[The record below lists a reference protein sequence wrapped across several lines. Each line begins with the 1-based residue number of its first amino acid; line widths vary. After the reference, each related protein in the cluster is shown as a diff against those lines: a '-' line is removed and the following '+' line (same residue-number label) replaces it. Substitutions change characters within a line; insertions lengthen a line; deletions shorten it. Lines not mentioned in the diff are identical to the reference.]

1 MKLLNKILKASLA
14 SLALLSTVTV
24 SAVNRIY
31 VEPLTVSNYE
41 VTELKVMVECDEPV
55 NAASIDL
62 WIPEGLSFANGN
74 KSWTISSDYK
84 AYNFCKF
91 QVGAQNNGD
100 HFAKLFFSST
110 KLLQLEAGFHNI
122 GTISVKADENVL
134 SEPSVKQMKFNSE
147 VTFPN
152 LTSEKLNDQIADV
165 TFNASAEQHT
175 LNITFSQP
183 EMVLNPQ
190 SPRELRLGMENSM
203 DCYSFQLTLQ
213 VPAGITLSN
222 AEPITDRMSEDVYFD
237 MQQSVGQS
245 SDYNIVV
252 LSMNPSECAIAGHS
266 GDFVKMN
273 ITADDDFVGE
283 NAILKITNIVLGSD
297 NAEGFYGQDVTMT
310 LTAGKLAY
318 ERAALAIEE
327 LQQKLTT
334 AINNVN
340 EQYPLAAE
348 AISPMGVYQQISTLQ
363 SAVETAYENYTLT
376 PNYDEVMAPVA
387 AIEAAIDE
395 YVEKC
400 RVENERQT
408 NNKAAYD
415 AVVAQL
421 NTLQEQYDAAIA
433 NVEANYADFRDAEAE
448 AAAQKLIT
456 DAKAAAHAAY
466 EAVETDGN
474 FTYAPDTE
482 AISNAIAAIVTDA
495 KGRHD
500 AEMARR
506 QANQEAYDAVV
517 AQLDALQKQLDDA
530 IASIEA
536 NYPDFRDAEAEAA
549 AQKLITDA
557 KAAARTAFEA
567 VATEGNFEYAP
578 DTEAISNA
586 IAALVTDAKARHD
599 AEMARRAANE
609 SAYNAVVA
617 GLDELQNQ
625 LDAALATL
633 AEDYADYR
641 DPAAE
646 EAAQQ
651 LITDAKA
658 AAQTA
663 YEAVA
668 EQGTFE
674 YTADTESIAAAI
686 AKLLTD
692 AEARRIAELDRV
704 QANQALYD
712 GVIAQLDALQE
723 QLDTTLATLAA
734 DYADFR
740 DTDAE
745 AAAQQ
750 MITDAKAAAQA
761 ALDAVAEEGNFD
773 YTPDTEAISTAIAKL
788 LTDAEARRAAEL
800 DRVQANE
807 TAHNAVI
814 AQLDELQAQLDAA
827 LATLA
832 EKYPTFRNE
841 EAEQA
846 AQQMITDAKA
856 AADATF
862 EAVAEEGVYSYTP
875 DVEAITEA
883 ITSLVPDAEQ
893 RRVDYNTNLYDQDIA
908 TVDHLQELFDQAMA
922 DIKAVRPD
930 FEGDANTS
938 NVQEMIEDARS
949 QCDEELARVEE
960 EGLYEAPAFD
970 AEQVEAAIQAM
981 KDNAISGI
989 SDIYVD
995 YNGEEV
1001 MIFTMDGTRHNK
1013 PVVGQVNIFRYKNGK
1028 CVKTFV
1034 NK

>member
-41 VTELKVMVECDEPV
+41 VTELKVMIETDK
-55 NAASIDL
+55 AATGAQLDL
-62 WIPEGLSFANGN
+62 TLPEGLVFADGKSSWTSVPEYKDIFANAMNVTGQSARILLMDMSAII
-74 KSWTISSDYK
+74 KTGTSQ
-84 AYNFCKF
+84 A
-91 QVGAQNNGD
+91 GAV
-100 HFAKLFFSST
+100 K
-110 KLLQLEAGFHNI
+110 
-122 GTISVKADENVL
+122 VKAATNALDENA
-134 SEPSVKQMKFNSE
+134 VKQITFNSK
-147 VTFPN
+147 VTYPN
-152 LTSEKLNDQIADV
+152 PTANPDAVVKDQSV
-165 TFNASAEQHT
+165 
-175 LNITFSQP
+175 NITFEKYVEQTTLNFTFSTP
-183 EMVLNPQ
+183 GMVLNPEA
-190 SPRELRLGMENSM
+190 PRELRIAMENSM
-203 DCYSFQLTLQ
+203 PVSALDMTLE
-213 VPAGITLSN
+213 VPAGVTISD
-222 AEPITDRMSEDVYFD
+222 AELIADRNNGARLMFTER
-237 MQQSVGQS
+237 
-245 SDYNIVV
+245 
-252 LSMNPSECAIAGHS
+252 PS
-266 GDFVKMN
+266 GDCN
-273 ITADDDFVGE
+273 IIVMTMAAGE
-283 NAILKITNIVLGSD
+283 NAILGNSGDIVKMNLTASEAFDGVNAILKLKDIEMSKEDGSVLS
-297 NAEGFYGQDVTMT
+297 AQDVTMT

-348 AISPMGVYQQISTLQ
+348 AISPMDVYQQISALQ

-376 PNYDEVMAPVA
+376 PNYDEVMAPVS

-448 AAAQKLIT
+448 AAAQKLI
-456 DAKAAAHAAY
+456 
-466 EAVETDGN
+466 
-474 FTYAPDTE
+474 
-482 AISNAIAAIVTDA
+482 
-495 KGRHD
+495 
-500 AEMARR
+500 
-506 QANQEAYDAVV
+506 
-517 AQLDALQKQLDDA
+517 
-530 IASIEA
+530 
-536 NYPDFRDAEAEAA
+536 
-549 AQKLITDA
+549 
-557 KAAARTAFEA
+557 
-567 VATEGNFEYAP
+567 
-578 DTEAISNA
+578 
-586 IAALVTDAKARHD
+586 TDAKARHD

-712 GVIAQLDALQE
+712 GVIAQLD
-723 QLDTTLATLAA
+723 
-734 DYADFR
+734 
-740 DTDAE
+740 
-745 AAAQQ
+745 
-750 MITDAKAAAQA
+750 
-761 ALDAVAEEGNFD
+761 
-773 YTPDTEAISTAIAKL
+773 
-788 LTDAEARRAAEL
+788 
-800 DRVQANE
+800 
-807 TAHNAVI
+807 
-814 AQLDELQAQLDAA
+814 ELQAQLDAA

-856 AADATF
+856 AADAAF

-875 DVEAITEA
+875 DVEAITGA

-908 TVDHLQELFDQAMA
+908 TVDHLQELFDLAMA

-1001 MIFTMDGTRHNK
+1001 IIFTMDGTRHNK

>member
-41 VTELKVMVECDEPV
+41 VTELKVMIETDK
-55 NAASIDL
+55 AATGAQLDL
-62 WIPEGLSFANGN
+62 TLPEGLVFADGKSSWTSVPEYKDIFANAMNVTGQSARILLMDMSAII
-74 KSWTISSDYK
+74 KTGTSQ
-84 AYNFCKF
+84 A
-91 QVGAQNNGD
+91 GAV
-100 HFAKLFFSST
+100 K
-110 KLLQLEAGFHNI
+110 
-122 GTISVKADENVL
+122 VKAATNALDENA
-134 SEPSVKQMKFNSE
+134 VKQITFNSK
-147 VTFPN
+147 VTYPN
-152 LTSEKLNDQIADV
+152 PTANPDAVVKDQSV
-165 TFNASAEQHT
+165 
-175 LNITFSQP
+175 NITFEKYVEQTTLNFTFSTP
-183 EMVLNPQ
+183 GMVLNPEA
-190 SPRELRLGMENSM
+190 PRELRIAMENSM
-203 DCYSFQLTLQ
+203 PVSALDMTLE
-213 VPAGITLSN
+213 VPAGVTISD
-222 AEPITDRMSEDVYFD
+222 AELIADRNNGARLMFTER
-237 MQQSVGQS
+237 
-245 SDYNIVV
+245 
-252 LSMNPSECAIAGHS
+252 PS
-266 GDFVKMN
+266 GDCN
-273 ITADDDFVGE
+273 IIVMTMAAGE
-283 NAILKITNIVLGSD
+283 NAILGNSGDIVKMNLTASEAFDGVNAILKLKDIEISKEDGSVLS
-297 NAEGFYGQDVTMT
+297 AQDVTMT

-348 AISPMGVYQQISTLQ
+348 AISPMDVYQQISALQ

-376 PNYDEVMAPVA
+376 PNYDEVMAPVS

-448 AAAQKLIT
+448 AAAQKLI
-456 DAKAAAHAAY
+456 
-466 EAVETDGN
+466 
-474 FTYAPDTE
+474 
-482 AISNAIAAIVTDA
+482 
-495 KGRHD
+495 
-500 AEMARR
+500 
-506 QANQEAYDAVV
+506 
-517 AQLDALQKQLDDA
+517 
-530 IASIEA
+530 
-536 NYPDFRDAEAEAA
+536 
-549 AQKLITDA
+549 
-557 KAAARTAFEA
+557 
-567 VATEGNFEYAP
+567 
-578 DTEAISNA
+578 
-586 IAALVTDAKARHD
+586 TDAKARHD

-712 GVIAQLDALQE
+712 GVIAQLD
-723 QLDTTLATLAA
+723 
-734 DYADFR
+734 
-740 DTDAE
+740 
-745 AAAQQ
+745 
-750 MITDAKAAAQA
+750 
-761 ALDAVAEEGNFD
+761 
-773 YTPDTEAISTAIAKL
+773 
-788 LTDAEARRAAEL
+788 
-800 DRVQANE
+800 
-807 TAHNAVI
+807 
-814 AQLDELQAQLDAA
+814 ELQAQLDAA

-856 AADATF
+856 AADAAF

-875 DVEAITEA
+875 DVEAITGA

-908 TVDHLQELFDQAMA
+908 TVDHLQELFDLAMA

-1001 MIFTMDGTRHNK
+1001 IIFTMDGTRHNK

>member
-1 MKLLNKILKASLA
+1 MKLFNNILKASLA

-31 VEPLTVSNYE
+31 VEPLIVSNYE
-41 VTELKVMVECDEPV
+41 VTELKVMIETDK
-55 NAASIDL
+55 AATGAQLDL
-62 WIPEGLSFANGN
+62 TLPEGLVFADGKSSWTSVPEYKDIFANAMNVTGQ
-74 KSWTISSDYK
+74 SARI
-84 AYNFCKF
+84 
-91 QVGAQNNGD
+91 
-100 HFAKLFFSST
+100 
-110 KLLQLEAGFHNI
+110 LLMDMSAVIKTGTSQAGVVK
-122 GTISVKADENVL
+122 VKAATNALDENA
-134 SEPSVKQMKFNSE
+134 VKQITFNSKVTYPNPTANPDAVVKDQSVN
-147 VTFPN
+147 VTF
-152 LTSEKLNDQIADV
+152 EKYV
-165 TFNASAEQHT
+165 EQTT
-175 LNITFSQP
+175 LNFTFSTP
-183 EMVLNPQ
+183 GMVLNPEA
-190 SPRELRLGMENSM
+190 PRELRIAMENSM
-203 DCYSFQLTLQ
+203 PVSALDMTLE
-213 VPAGITLSN
+213 VPAGVTISD
-222 AEPITDRMSEDVYFD
+222 AELIADRNNGARLMFTER
-237 MQQSVGQS
+237 
-245 SDYNIVV
+245 
-252 LSMNPSECAIAGHS
+252 PS
-266 GDFVKMN
+266 GDCN
-273 ITADDDFVGE
+273 IIVMTMAAGE
-283 NAILKITNIVLGSD
+283 NAILGNSGDIVKMNLTASEAFDGVNAILKLKDIEISKEDGSVLS
-297 NAEGFYGQDVTMT
+297 AQDVTMT

-340 EQYPLAAE
+340 EQYPLAGE
-348 AISPMGVYQQISTLQ
+348 AISPMDVYQQISALQ

-433 NVEANYADFRDAEAE
+433 NVEANYDDFRDAEAE

-456 DAKAAAHAAY
+456 DAKAAAQAAY

-517 AQLDALQKQLDDA
+517 AQ
-530 IASIEA
+530 
-536 NYPDFRDAEAEAA
+536 
-549 AQKLITDA
+549 
-557 KAAARTAFEA
+557 
-567 VATEGNFEYAP
+567 
-578 DTEAISNA
+578 
-586 IAALVTDAKARHD
+586 
-599 AEMARRAANE
+599 
-609 SAYNAVVA
+609 
-617 GLDELQNQ
+617 LDELQNQ

-773 YTPDTEAISTAIAKL
+773 YTPDTEAISTAITKL

-856 AADATF
+856 AADAAF

-1001 MIFTMDGTRHNK
+1001 IIFTMDGTRHNK

>member
-1 MKLLNKILKASLA
+1 MKIFNNILKASLA

-41 VTELKVMVECDEPV
+41 VAELKVMVECDEPV
-55 NAASIDL
+55 NGVTLDL

-74 KSWTISSDYK
+74 NSFTKDAAYK
-84 AYNFCKF
+84 DFNMTKF
-91 QVGAQNNGD
+91 QVGAQHQGD
-100 HFAKLFFSST
+100 HFAKLFFA
-110 KLLQLEAGFHNI
+110 KMPLKNIEAGIHQI
-122 GTISVKADENVL
+122 GTISVKAEENVL
-134 SEPSVKQMKFNSE
+134 AEPSVKQMKFNSE
-147 VTFPN
+147 VTFPGETV
-152 LTSEKLNDQIADV
+152 TSETVKDQTANV
-165 TFNASAEQHT
+165 TFGSAQGT

-183 EMVLNPQ
+183 EMVLNSL

-203 DCYSFQLTLQ
+203 NCVSFQLTLE
-213 VPAGITLSN
+213 VPAGVSISD
-222 AEPITDRMSEDVYFD
+222 AEPLTDRVPEGTYFVV
-237 MQQSVGQS
+237 QKSQSGDN
-245 SDYNIVV
+245 DYNLVTI
-252 LSMNPSECAIAGHS
+252 SFEQGGYAINGHS

-273 ITADDDFVGE
+273 LTADDEFNAE
-283 NAILKITNIVLGSD
+283 NAILRIKNIVLGSD
-297 NAEGFYGQDVTMT
+297 NTEGFYGQDVTMT

-348 AISPMGVYQQISTLQ
+348 AISPMDVYQQISALQ

-421 NTLQEQYDAAIA
+421 
-433 NVEANYADFRDAEAE
+433 
-448 AAAQKLIT
+448 
-456 DAKAAAHAAY
+456 
-466 EAVETDGN
+466 
-474 FTYAPDTE
+474 
-482 AISNAIAAIVTDA
+482 
-495 KGRHD
+495 
-500 AEMARR
+500 
-506 QANQEAYDAVV
+506 
-517 AQLDALQKQLDDA
+517 
-530 IASIEA
+530 
-536 NYPDFRDAEAEAA
+536 
-549 AQKLITDA
+549 
-557 KAAARTAFEA
+557 
-567 VATEGNFEYAP
+567 
-578 DTEAISNA
+578 
-586 IAALVTDAKARHD
+586 
-599 AEMARRAANE
+599 
-609 SAYNAVVA
+609 
-617 GLDELQNQ
+617 
-625 LDAALATL
+625 
-633 AEDYADYR
+633 
-641 DPAAE
+641 
-646 EAAQQ
+646 
-651 LITDAKA
+651 
-658 AAQTA
+658 
-663 YEAVA
+663 
-668 EQGTFE
+668 
-674 YTADTESIAAAI
+674 
-686 AKLLTD
+686 
-692 AEARRIAELDRV
+692 
-704 QANQALYD
+704 
-712 GVIAQLDALQE
+712 DALQE

-745 AAAQQ
+745 EAAQQ

-856 AADATF
+856 AADAAF

>member
-1 MKLLNKILKASLA
+1 
-14 SLALLSTVTV
+14 
-24 SAVNRIY
+24 
-31 VEPLTVSNYE
+31 
-41 VTELKVMVECDEPV
+41 
-55 NAASIDL
+55 
-62 WIPEGLSFANGN
+62 
-74 KSWTISSDYK
+74 
-84 AYNFCKF
+84 
-91 QVGAQNNGD
+91 
-100 HFAKLFFSST
+100 
-110 KLLQLEAGFHNI
+110 
-122 GTISVKADENVL
+122 
-134 SEPSVKQMKFNSE
+134 
-147 VTFPN
+147 
-152 LTSEKLNDQIADV
+152 
-165 TFNASAEQHT
+165 
-175 LNITFSQP
+175 
-183 EMVLNPQ
+183 
-190 SPRELRLGMENSM
+190 
-203 DCYSFQLTLQ
+203 
-213 VPAGITLSN
+213 
-222 AEPITDRMSEDVYFD
+222 
-237 MQQSVGQS
+237 
-245 SDYNIVV
+245 
-252 LSMNPSECAIAGHS
+252 
-266 GDFVKMN
+266 
-273 ITADDDFVGE
+273 
-283 NAILKITNIVLGSD
+283 
-297 NAEGFYGQDVTMT
+297 MT

-348 AISPMGVYQQISTLQ
+348 AISPMDVYQQISALQ

-456 DAKAAAHAAY
+456 DAKAAA
-466 EAVETDGN
+466 
-474 FTYAPDTE
+474 
-482 AISNAIAAIVTDA
+482 
-495 KGRHD
+495 
-500 AEMARR
+500 
-506 QANQEAYDAVV
+506 
-517 AQLDALQKQLDDA
+517 
-530 IASIEA
+530 
-536 NYPDFRDAEAEAA
+536 
-549 AQKLITDA
+549 
-557 KAAARTAFEA
+557 RTAFEA

-599 AEMARRAANE
+599 AEMTRRAANE

-686 AKLLTD
+686 AKMLTD
-692 AEARRIAELDRV
+692 AEARRI
-704 QANQALYD
+704 
-712 GVIAQLDALQE
+712 
-723 QLDTTLATLAA
+723 
-734 DYADFR
+734 
-740 DTDAE
+740 
-745 AAAQQ
+745 
-750 MITDAKAAAQA
+750 
-761 ALDAVAEEGNFD
+761 
-773 YTPDTEAISTAIAKL
+773 
-788 LTDAEARRAAEL
+788 AEL

-827 LATLA
+827 MATLA
-832 EKYPTFRNE
+832 EKYPTFRDE
-841 EAEQA
+841 DAEQA

-856 AADATF
+856 AANAAF
-862 EAVAEEGVYSYTP
+862 EAVAEEGVYNYTP
-875 DVEAITEA
+875 DVEAITVA
-883 ITSLVPDAEQ
+883 VTSLVPDAEQ

-908 TVDHLQELFDQAMA
+908 TVDHLQELYDQAMA
-922 DIKAVRPD
+922 DIKALRPD

-938 NVQEMIEDARS
+938 NVQEMIQDARN

-1001 MIFTMDGTRHNK
+1001 IIFTMDGTRHNK

>member
-1 MKLLNKILKASLA
+1 MKLFNNILKASLA
-14 SLALLSTVTV
+14 SLALLSTISV

-41 VTELKVMVECDEPV
+41 VTELKVMIETDQ
-55 NAASIDL
+55 AATGAQLDL
-62 WIPEGLSFANGN
+62 TLPEGLVFADGNNSWTSVPAYKDFFAN
-74 KSWTISSDYK
+74 
-84 AYNFCKF
+84 
-91 QVGAQNNGD
+91 QM
-100 HFAKLFFSST
+100 ST
-110 KLLQLEAGFHNI
+110 KGQTARLLLMDM
-122 GTISVKADENVL
+122 T
-134 SEPSVKQMKFNSE
+134 PSVKVGVNEAGTIKVKAAPNALDENAVKQITFDSK
-147 VTFPN
+147 VTYPN
-152 LTSEKLNDQIADV
+152 PTQNPDAVAKNQSVDV
-165 TFNASAEQHT
+165 TFEKYVEQTT
-175 LNITFSQP
+175 LNFTFS
-183 EMVLNPQ
+183 ESGMVLNP
-190 SPRELRLGMENSM
+190 SAPRELRIAMENSM
-203 DCYSFQLTLQ
+203 PVRGLDMTIE
-213 VPAGITLSN
+213 VPAGVTVSD
-222 AEPITDRMSEDVYFD
+222 AELVADRNNGSRFMFTERPN
-237 MQQSVGQS
+237 G
-245 SDYNIVV
+245 DYNIIVIKMAAGESAILGNSGDIMKMNLTATDAFDGENVILKLKDIEISKVDGNV
-252 LSMNPSECAIAGHS
+252 LSA
-266 GDFVKMN
+266 
-273 ITADDDFVGE
+273 
-283 NAILKITNIVLGSD
+283 
-297 NAEGFYGQDVTMT
+297 QDVTMT

-327 LQQKLTT
+327 LNQKLTT

-348 AISPMGVYQQISTLQ
+348 AISPMGVYQQISALQ

-433 NVEANYADFRDAEAE
+433 NVEANYA
-448 AAAQKLIT
+448 
-456 DAKAAAHAAY
+456 
-466 EAVETDGN
+466 
-474 FTYAPDTE
+474 
-482 AISNAIAAIVTDA
+482 
-495 KGRHD
+495 
-500 AEMARR
+500 
-506 QANQEAYDAVV
+506 
-517 AQLDALQKQLDDA
+517 
-530 IASIEA
+530 
-536 NYPDFRDAEAEAA
+536 DFRDAEAEAA

-773 YTPDTEAISTAIAKL
+773 YTPDTEAISTAITKL

-856 AADATF
+856 AADAAF

>member
-1 MKLLNKILKASLA
+1 M
-14 SLALLSTVTV
+14 
-24 SAVNRIY
+24 
-31 VEPLTVSNYE
+31 
-41 VTELKVMVECDEPV
+41 
-55 NAASIDL
+55 
-62 WIPEGLSFANGN
+62 
-74 KSWTISSDYK
+74 
-84 AYNFCKF
+84 
-91 QVGAQNNGD
+91 
-100 HFAKLFFSST
+100 
-110 KLLQLEAGFHNI
+110 
-122 GTISVKADENVL
+122 
-134 SEPSVKQMKFNSE
+134 
-147 VTFPN
+147 
-152 LTSEKLNDQIADV
+152 
-165 TFNASAEQHT
+165 
-175 LNITFSQP
+175 
-183 EMVLNPQ
+183 
-190 SPRELRLGMENSM
+190 
-203 DCYSFQLTLQ
+203 
-213 VPAGITLSN
+213 
-222 AEPITDRMSEDVYFD
+222 
-237 MQQSVGQS
+237 
-245 SDYNIVV
+245 
-252 LSMNPSECAIAGHS
+252 
-266 GDFVKMN
+266 
-273 ITADDDFVGE
+273 
-283 NAILKITNIVLGSD
+283 
-297 NAEGFYGQDVTMT
+297 
-310 LTAGKLAY
+310 
-318 ERAALAIEE
+318 
-327 LQQKLTT
+327 
-334 AINNVN
+334 
-340 EQYPLAAE
+340 
-348 AISPMGVYQQISTLQ
+348 
-363 SAVETAYENYTLT
+363 
-376 PNYDEVMAPVA
+376 
-387 AIEAAIDE
+387 
-395 YVEKC
+395 
-400 RVENERQT
+400 
-408 NNKAAYD
+408 
-415 AVVAQL
+415 
-421 NTLQEQYDAAIA
+421 
-433 NVEANYADFRDAEAE
+433 
-448 AAAQKLIT
+448 
-456 DAKAAAHAAY
+456 
-466 EAVETDGN
+466 
-474 FTYAPDTE
+474 
-482 AISNAIAAIVTDA
+482 
-495 KGRHD
+495 
-500 AEMARR
+500 
-506 QANQEAYDAVV
+506 
-517 AQLDALQKQLDDA
+517 
-530 IASIEA
+530 
-536 NYPDFRDAEAEAA
+536 
-549 AQKLITDA
+549 
-557 KAAARTAFEA
+557 
-567 VATEGNFEYAP
+567 ATEGNFEYAP

-599 AEMARRAANE
+599 AEMARRQANQE
-609 SAYNAVVA
+609 AYDAVVA
-617 GLDELQNQ
+617 QLDELQNQ
-625 LDAALATL
+625 LDVALATL

-704 QANQALYD
+704 QANQALYG

-856 AADATF
+856 AADAAF

-875 DVEAITEA
+875 DVEAITGA

-981 KDNAISGI
+981 KDNAVSGI

-1001 MIFTMDGTRHNK
+1001 IIFTMDGTRHNK

>member
-41 VTELKVMVECDEPV
+41 VTELKVMIETDK
-55 NAASIDL
+55 AATGAQLDL
-62 WIPEGLSFANGN
+62 TLPEGLVFADGKSSWTSVPEYKDIFANAMNVTGQ
-74 KSWTISSDYK
+74 SARI
-84 AYNFCKF
+84 
-91 QVGAQNNGD
+91 
-100 HFAKLFFSST
+100 
-110 KLLQLEAGFHNI
+110 LLMDMSAVIKTGTSQAGVVK
-122 GTISVKADENVL
+122 VKAATNALDENA
-134 SEPSVKQMKFNSE
+134 VKQITFNSKVTYPNPTANPDAVVKDQSVN
-147 VTFPN
+147 VTF
-152 LTSEKLNDQIADV
+152 EKYV
-165 TFNASAEQHT
+165 EQTT
-175 LNITFSQP
+175 LNFTFSTP
-183 EMVLNPQ
+183 GMVLNPEA
-190 SPRELRLGMENSM
+190 PRELRIAMENSM
-203 DCYSFQLTLQ
+203 PVSALDMTLE
-213 VPAGITLSN
+213 VPAGVTISD
-222 AEPITDRMSEDVYFD
+222 AELIADRNNGARLMFTER
-237 MQQSVGQS
+237 
-245 SDYNIVV
+245 
-252 LSMNPSECAIAGHS
+252 PS
-266 GDFVKMN
+266 GDCN
-273 ITADDDFVGE
+273 IIVMTMAAGE
-283 NAILKITNIVLGSD
+283 NAILGNSGDIVKMNLTASEAFDGV
-297 NAEGFYGQDVTMT
+297 NAILKLKDIEISKVDGNVLSAQDVTMT
-310 LTAGKLAY
+310 VTAGKLAY

-348 AISPMGVYQQISTLQ
+348 AISPMGVYQQISALQ

-376 PNYDEVMAPVA
+376 PNYDEVMVPVA

-433 NVEANYADFRDAEAE
+433 NVEANYDDFRDAEAE

-456 DAKAAAHAAY
+456 DAKAAAQSAY

-474 FTYAPDTE
+474 FT
-482 AISNAIAAIVTDA
+482 
-495 KGRHD
+495 
-500 AEMARR
+500 
-506 QANQEAYDAVV
+506 
-517 AQLDALQKQLDDA
+517 
-530 IASIEA
+530 
-536 NYPDFRDAEAEAA
+536 
-549 AQKLITDA
+549 
-557 KAAARTAFEA
+557 
-567 VATEGNFEYAP
+567 YAP

-750 MITDAKAAAQA
+750 MITDAKAAA
-761 ALDAVAEEGNFD
+761 
-773 YTPDTEAISTAIAKL
+773 
-788 LTDAEARRAAEL
+788 
-800 DRVQANE
+800 
-807 TAHNAVI
+807 
-814 AQLDELQAQLDAA
+814 DAA
-827 LATLA
+827 
-832 EKYPTFRNE
+832 
-841 EAEQA
+841 
-846 AQQMITDAKA
+846 
-856 AADATF
+856 F

>member
-1 MKLLNKILKASLA
+1 MKLFNNILKASLA

-41 VTELKVMVECDEPV
+41 VTELKVMIETDK
-55 NAASIDL
+55 AATGAQLDL
-62 WIPEGLSFANGN
+62 TLPEGLVFADGKSSWTSVPEYKDIFANAMNVTGQ
-74 KSWTISSDYK
+74 SARI
-84 AYNFCKF
+84 
-91 QVGAQNNGD
+91 
-100 HFAKLFFSST
+100 
-110 KLLQLEAGFHNI
+110 LLMDMSAVIKTGTSQAGVVK
-122 GTISVKADENVL
+122 VKAATNALDENA
-134 SEPSVKQMKFNSE
+134 VKQITFNSKVTYPNPTANPDAVVKDQSVN
-147 VTFPN
+147 VTF
-152 LTSEKLNDQIADV
+152 EKYV
-165 TFNASAEQHT
+165 EQTT
-175 LNITFSQP
+175 LNFTFSTP
-183 EMVLNPQ
+183 GMVLNPEA
-190 SPRELRLGMENSM
+190 PRELRIAMENSM
-203 DCYSFQLTLQ
+203 PVSALDMTLE
-213 VPAGITLSN
+213 VPAGVTISD
-222 AEPITDRMSEDVYFD
+222 AELIADRNNGARLMFTER
-237 MQQSVGQS
+237 
-245 SDYNIVV
+245 
-252 LSMNPSECAIAGHS
+252 PS
-266 GDFVKMN
+266 GDCN
-273 ITADDDFVGE
+273 IIVMTMAAGE
-283 NAILKITNIVLGSD
+283 NAILGNSGDIVKMNLTASEAFDGV
-297 NAEGFYGQDVTMT
+297 NAILKLKDIEISKEDGNVLSAQDVTMT

-348 AISPMGVYQQISTLQ
+348 AISPMGVYQQISALQ

-456 DAKAAAHAAY
+456 DAKAAA
-466 EAVETDGN
+466 
-474 FTYAPDTE
+474 
-482 AISNAIAAIVTDA
+482 
-495 KGRHD
+495 
-500 AEMARR
+500 
-506 QANQEAYDAVV
+506 
-517 AQLDALQKQLDDA
+517 
-530 IASIEA
+530 
-536 NYPDFRDAEAEAA
+536 
-549 AQKLITDA
+549 
-557 KAAARTAFEA
+557 RTAFEA

-586 IAALVTDAKARHD
+586 IAAIVTDAKARHD

-773 YTPDTEAISTAIAKL
+773 YTPDTEAISTAITKL

-846 AQQMITDAKA
+846 VQQMITDAKA
-856 AADATF
+856 AADAAF

-908 TVDHLQELFDQAMA
+908 TVDHFQELFDQAMA

-1001 MIFTMDGTRHNK
+1001 IIFTMDGTRHNK

>member
-1 MKLLNKILKASLA
+1 MKLFNNILKASLA
-14 SLALLSTVTV
+14 SLALLSTISV

-41 VTELKVMVECDEPV
+41 VTELKVMIETDQ
-55 NAASIDL
+55 AATGAQLDL
-62 WIPEGLSFANGN
+62 TLPEGLVFADGNNSWTSVPAYKDFFAN
-74 KSWTISSDYK
+74 
-84 AYNFCKF
+84 
-91 QVGAQNNGD
+91 QM
-100 HFAKLFFSST
+100 ST
-110 KLLQLEAGFHNI
+110 KGQTARLLLMDM
-122 GTISVKADENVL
+122 T
-134 SEPSVKQMKFNSE
+134 PSVKVGVNEAGTIKVKAAPNALDENAVKQITFDSK
-147 VTFPN
+147 VTYPN
-152 LTSEKLNDQIADV
+152 PTQNPDAVAKNQSVDV
-165 TFNASAEQHT
+165 TFEKYVEQTT
-175 LNITFSQP
+175 LNFTFS
-183 EMVLNPQ
+183 ESGMVLNP
-190 SPRELRLGMENSM
+190 SAPRELRIAMENSM
-203 DCYSFQLTLQ
+203 PVRGLDMTIE
-213 VPAGITLSN
+213 VPAGVTVSD
-222 AEPITDRMSEDVYFD
+222 AELVADRNNGSRFMFTERPN
-237 MQQSVGQS
+237 G
-245 SDYNIVV
+245 DYNIIVIKMAAGESAILGNSGDIMKMNLTATDAFDGENVILKLKDIEISKVDGNV
-252 LSMNPSECAIAGHS
+252 LSA
-266 GDFVKMN
+266 
-273 ITADDDFVGE
+273 
-283 NAILKITNIVLGSD
+283 
-297 NAEGFYGQDVTMT
+297 QDVTMT
-310 LTAGKLAY
+310 VTAGKLAY

-348 AISPMGVYQQISTLQ
+348 AISPMDVYQQISALQ

-400 RVENERQT
+400 CVENERQT

-433 NVEANYADFRDAEAE
+433 NVEANYA
-448 AAAQKLIT
+448 
-456 DAKAAAHAAY
+456 
-466 EAVETDGN
+466 
-474 FTYAPDTE
+474 
-482 AISNAIAAIVTDA
+482 
-495 KGRHD
+495 
-500 AEMARR
+500 
-506 QANQEAYDAVV
+506 
-517 AQLDALQKQLDDA
+517 
-530 IASIEA
+530 
-536 NYPDFRDAEAEAA
+536 DFRDAEAEAA

-686 AKLLTD
+686 AKMLTD

-761 ALDAVAEEGNFD
+761 ALNAVAEEGNFD

-856 AADATF
+856 AADAAF

-1001 MIFTMDGTRHNK
+1001 IIFTMDGTRHNK

>member
-41 VTELKVMVECDEPV
+41 VTELKVMIETDK
-55 NAASIDL
+55 AATGAQLDL
-62 WIPEGLSFANGN
+62 TLPEGLVFADGKSSWTSVPEYKDIFANAMNVTGQ
-74 KSWTISSDYK
+74 SARI
-84 AYNFCKF
+84 
-91 QVGAQNNGD
+91 
-100 HFAKLFFSST
+100 
-110 KLLQLEAGFHNI
+110 LLMDMSAVIKTGTSQAGVVK
-122 GTISVKADENVL
+122 VKAATNALDENA
-134 SEPSVKQMKFNSE
+134 VKQITFNSKVTYPNPTANPDAVVKDQSVN
-147 VTFPN
+147 VTF
-152 LTSEKLNDQIADV
+152 EKYV
-165 TFNASAEQHT
+165 EQTT
-175 LNITFSQP
+175 LNFTFSTP
-183 EMVLNPQ
+183 GMVLNPEA
-190 SPRELRLGMENSM
+190 PRELRIAMENSM
-203 DCYSFQLTLQ
+203 PVSALDMTFE
-213 VPAGITLSN
+213 VPAGVTISD
-222 AEPITDRMSEDVYFD
+222 AELIADRNNGARLMFTER
-237 MQQSVGQS
+237 
-245 SDYNIVV
+245 
-252 LSMNPSECAIAGHS
+252 PS
-266 GDFVKMN
+266 GDCN
-273 ITADDDFVGE
+273 IIVMTMAAGE
-283 NAILKITNIVLGSD
+283 NAILGNSGDIVKMNLTASEAFDGVNAILKLKDIEISKEDGSVLS
-297 NAEGFYGQDVTMT
+297 AQDVTMT

-348 AISPMGVYQQISTLQ
+348 AISPMDVYQQISALQ

-456 DAKAAAHAAY
+456 DAKAAAQAAY

-517 AQLDALQKQLDDA
+517 AQ
-530 IASIEA
+530 
-536 NYPDFRDAEAEAA
+536 
-549 AQKLITDA
+549 
-557 KAAARTAFEA
+557 
-567 VATEGNFEYAP
+567 
-578 DTEAISNA
+578 
-586 IAALVTDAKARHD
+586 
-599 AEMARRAANE
+599 
-609 SAYNAVVA
+609 
-617 GLDELQNQ
+617 LDELQNQ

-704 QANQALYD
+704 QANQALYG

-856 AADATF
+856 AADAAF

>member
-1 MKLLNKILKASLA
+1 MKLFNNILKASLA
-14 SLALLSTVTV
+14 SLALLSTISV

-41 VTELKVMVECDEPV
+41 VTELKVMIETDQ
-55 NAASIDL
+55 AATGAQLDL
-62 WIPEGLSFANGN
+62 TLPEGLVFADGNNSWTSVPAYKDFFAN
-74 KSWTISSDYK
+74 
-84 AYNFCKF
+84 
-91 QVGAQNNGD
+91 QM
-100 HFAKLFFSST
+100 ST
-110 KLLQLEAGFHNI
+110 KGQTARLLLMDM
-122 GTISVKADENVL
+122 T
-134 SEPSVKQMKFNSE
+134 PSVKVGVNEAGTIKVKAAPNALDENAVKQITFDSK
-147 VTFPN
+147 VTYPN
-152 LTSEKLNDQIADV
+152 PTQNPDAVAKNQSVDV
-165 TFNASAEQHT
+165 TFEKYVEQTT
-175 LNITFSQP
+175 LNFTFS
-183 EMVLNPQ
+183 ESGMVLNP
-190 SPRELRLGMENSM
+190 SAPRELRIAMENSM
-203 DCYSFQLTLQ
+203 PVRGLDMTIE
-213 VPAGITLSN
+213 VPAGVTVSD
-222 AEPITDRMSEDVYFD
+222 AELVADRNNGSRFMFTERPN
-237 MQQSVGQS
+237 G
-245 SDYNIVV
+245 DYNIIVIKMAAGESAILGNSGDIMKMNLTATDAFDGENVILKLKDIEISKEDGSV
-252 LSMNPSECAIAGHS
+252 LSA
-266 GDFVKMN
+266 
-273 ITADDDFVGE
+273 
-283 NAILKITNIVLGSD
+283 
-297 NAEGFYGQDVTMT
+297 QDVTMT

-327 LQQKLTT
+327 LNQKLTT
-334 AINNVN
+334 AMNNVN

-348 AISPMGVYQQISTLQ
+348 AISPMDVYQQISALQ

-376 PNYDEVMAPVA
+376 PNYDEVMVPVA

-456 DAKAAAHAAY
+456 DAKAAAQAAY

-517 AQLDALQKQLDDA
+517 AQLDALQNQLDDA

-557 KAAARTAFEA
+557 KAAAQAAYEA
-567 VATEGNFEYAP
+567 VETDGNFTYAP

-586 IAALVTDAKARHD
+586 IAALVTDAKGRHD

-646 EAAQQ
+646 EAAQH

-668 EQGTFE
+668 EEGTFE

-723 QLDTTLATLAA
+723 QLDATLATLAA

-745 AAAQQ
+745 EAAQQ

-788 LTDAEARRAAEL
+788 LNDAEARRAAEL

-856 AADATF
+856 AADAAF

-875 DVEAITEA
+875 DVEAITGA

-1001 MIFTMDGTRHNK
+1001 IIFTMDGTRHNK

>member
-1 MKLLNKILKASLA
+1 MKLFNNILKASLA

-41 VTELKVMVECDEPV
+41 VTELKVMIETDK
-55 NAASIDL
+55 AATGAQLDL
-62 WIPEGLSFANGN
+62 TLPEGLVFADGKSSWTSVPEYKDIFANAMNVTGQ
-74 KSWTISSDYK
+74 SARI
-84 AYNFCKF
+84 
-91 QVGAQNNGD
+91 
-100 HFAKLFFSST
+100 
-110 KLLQLEAGFHNI
+110 LLMDMSAVIKTGTSQAG
-122 GTISVKADENVL
+122 TVKVKAAPNALDENA
-134 SEPSVKQMKFNSE
+134 VKQITFNSKVTYPNPTANPDAVVKDQSVN
-147 VTFPN
+147 VTF
-152 LTSEKLNDQIADV
+152 EKYV
-165 TFNASAEQHT
+165 EQTT
-175 LNITFSQP
+175 LNFTFSTP
-183 EMVLNPQ
+183 GMVLNPEA
-190 SPRELRLGMENSM
+190 PRELRIAMENSM
-203 DCYSFQLTLQ
+203 PVSALDMTLE
-213 VPAGITLSN
+213 VPAGVTISD
-222 AEPITDRMSEDVYFD
+222 AELIADRNNGARLMFTER
-237 MQQSVGQS
+237 
-245 SDYNIVV
+245 
-252 LSMNPSECAIAGHS
+252 PS
-266 GDFVKMN
+266 GDCN
-273 ITADDDFVGE
+273 IIVMTMAAGE
-283 NAILKITNIVLGSD
+283 NAILGNSGDIVKMNLTASEAFDGV
-297 NAEGFYGQDVTMT
+297 NAILKLKDIEISKEDGNVLSAQDVTMT

-348 AISPMGVYQQISTLQ
+348 AISPMGVYQQISALQ

-456 DAKAAAHAAY
+456 DAKAAAQAAY

-517 AQLDALQKQLDDA
+517 AQ
-530 IASIEA
+530 
-536 NYPDFRDAEAEAA
+536 
-549 AQKLITDA
+549 
-557 KAAARTAFEA
+557 
-567 VATEGNFEYAP
+567 
-578 DTEAISNA
+578 
-586 IAALVTDAKARHD
+586 
-599 AEMARRAANE
+599 
-609 SAYNAVVA
+609 
-617 GLDELQNQ
+617 LDELQNQ

-686 AKLLTD
+686 AKMLTD

-773 YTPDTEAISTAIAKL
+773 YTPDTEAISTAITKL

-856 AADATF
+856 AADAAF

-1001 MIFTMDGTRHNK
+1001 IIFTMDGTRHNK

>member
-1 MKLLNKILKASLA
+1 MKLFNNILKASLA

-31 VEPLTVSNYE
+31 VEPLIVSNYE
-41 VTELKVMVECDEPV
+41 VTELKVMIETDK
-55 NAASIDL
+55 AATGAQLDL
-62 WIPEGLSFANGN
+62 TLPEGLVFADGKSSWTSVPEYKDIFANAMNVTGQ
-74 KSWTISSDYK
+74 SARI
-84 AYNFCKF
+84 
-91 QVGAQNNGD
+91 
-100 HFAKLFFSST
+100 
-110 KLLQLEAGFHNI
+110 LLMDMSAVIKTGTSQAG
-122 GTISVKADENVL
+122 TVKVKAAPNALDENA
-134 SEPSVKQMKFNSE
+134 VKQITFNSKVTYPNPTANPDAVVKDQSVN
-147 VTFPN
+147 VTF
-152 LTSEKLNDQIADV
+152 EKYV
-165 TFNASAEQHT
+165 EQTT
-175 LNITFSQP
+175 LNFTFSTP
-183 EMVLNPQ
+183 GMVLNPEA
-190 SPRELRLGMENSM
+190 PRELRIAMENSM
-203 DCYSFQLTLQ
+203 PVSALDMTLE
-213 VPAGITLSN
+213 VPAGVTISD
-222 AEPITDRMSEDVYFD
+222 AELIADRNNGARLMFTER
-237 MQQSVGQS
+237 
-245 SDYNIVV
+245 
-252 LSMNPSECAIAGHS
+252 PS
-266 GDFVKMN
+266 GDCN
-273 ITADDDFVGE
+273 IIVMTMAAGE
-283 NAILKITNIVLGSD
+283 NAILGNSGDIVKMNLTASEAFDGV
-297 NAEGFYGQDVTMT
+297 NAILKLKDIEISKEDGNVLSAQDVTMT

-348 AISPMGVYQQISTLQ
+348 AISPMGVYQQISALQ

-456 DAKAAAHAAY
+456 DAKAAAQAAY

-474 FTYAPDTE
+474 FT
-482 AISNAIAAIVTDA
+482 
-495 KGRHD
+495 
-500 AEMARR
+500 
-506 QANQEAYDAVV
+506 
-517 AQLDALQKQLDDA
+517 
-530 IASIEA
+530 
-536 NYPDFRDAEAEAA
+536 
-549 AQKLITDA
+549 
-557 KAAARTAFEA
+557 
-567 VATEGNFEYAP
+567 YAP

-704 QANQALYD
+704 QANQALYG

-856 AADATF
+856 AADAAF

-1001 MIFTMDGTRHNK
+1001 IIFTMDGTRHNK

>member
-55 NAASIDL
+55 NGVTLDL

-74 KSWTISSDYK
+74 NSFTKDAAYK
-84 AYNFCKF
+84 DFNLTKF
-91 QVGAQNNGD
+91 QVGAQHQGD
-100 HFAKLFFSST
+100 HFAKLFFA
-110 KLLQLEAGFHNI
+110 KMPLKNIEAGIHQI
-122 GTISVKADENVL
+122 GTISVKAEENVL
-134 SEPSVKQMKFNSE
+134 AEPSVKQMKFNSE
-147 VTFPN
+147 VTFPGETV
-152 LTSEKLNDQIADV
+152 TSETVKDQTANV
-165 TFNASAEQHT
+165 TFGSAQGT

-183 EMVLNPQ
+183 EMVLNSL

-203 DCYSFQLTLQ
+203 NCVSFQLTLE
-213 VPAGITLSN
+213 VPAGVSISD
-222 AEPITDRMSEDVYFD
+222 AEPLTDRVPEGTYFVV
-237 MQQSVGQS
+237 QKSQSGDN
-245 SDYNIVV
+245 DYNLVTI
-252 LSMNPSECAIAGHS
+252 SFEQGGYAINGHS

-273 ITADDDFVGE
+273 LTADDEFNAE
-283 NAILKITNIVLGSD
+283 NAILKIKNIVLGSD
-297 NAEGFYGQDVTMT
+297 NTEGFYGQDVTMT

-334 AINNVN
+334 AMNTVN

-348 AISPMGVYQQISTLQ
+348 VINPNDIYMQISALQ

-433 NVEANYADFRDAEAE
+433 TVTESYPDFRDAEAE

-456 DAKAAAHAAY
+456 DAKAAAQAAY

-517 AQLDALQKQLDDA
+517 AQLDALQNQLDDA

-586 IAALVTDAKARHD
+586 IAALVTDAKSRHD

-625 LDAALATL
+625 LDDALATL

-663 YEAVA
+663 LE
-668 EQGTFE
+668 
-674 YTADTESIAAAI
+674 
-686 AKLLTD
+686 
-692 AEARRIAELDRV
+692 
-704 QANQALYD
+704 
-712 GVIAQLDALQE
+712 
-723 QLDTTLATLAA
+723 
-734 DYADFR
+734 
-740 DTDAE
+740 
-745 AAAQQ
+745 
-750 MITDAKAAAQA
+750 
-761 ALDAVAEEGNFD
+761 AVAEEGNFD
-773 YTPDTEAISTAIAKL
+773 YTPDTESIAAAIAKL

-856 AADATF
+856 AANAAF
-862 EAVAEEGVYSYTP
+862 EAVAEEGVYNYTP
-875 DVEAITEA
+875 DVEAITVA
-883 ITSLVPDAEQ
+883 VTSLVPDAEQ
-893 RRVDYNTNLYDQDIA
+893 RRVDYNNNLYDQDIA

-938 NVQEMIEDARS
+938 NVQEMIQDARN

>member
-190 SPRELRLGMENSM
+190 TPRELRLGMENSM
-203 DCYSFQLTLQ
+203 DCYAFQLTLQ

-348 AISPMGVYQQISTLQ
+348 AISPMGVYQQISALQ

-433 NVEANYADFRDAEAE
+433 NVEANYDDFRDAEAE

-456 DAKAAAHAAY
+456 DAKAAAQAAY

-482 AISNAIAAIVTDA
+482 AISNAIAALVTDA
-495 KGRHD
+495 KG
-500 AEMARR
+500 
-506 QANQEAYDAVV
+506 
-517 AQLDALQKQLDDA
+517 
-530 IASIEA
+530 
-536 NYPDFRDAEAEAA
+536 
-549 AQKLITDA
+549 
-557 KAAARTAFEA
+557 
-567 VATEGNFEYAP
+567 
-578 DTEAISNA
+578 
-586 IAALVTDAKARHD
+586 RHD

-686 AKLLTD
+686 AKMLTD

-704 QANQALYD
+704 QANQALYG

-750 MITDAKAAAQA
+750 MITDAKAAA
-761 ALDAVAEEGNFD
+761 
-773 YTPDTEAISTAIAKL
+773 
-788 LTDAEARRAAEL
+788 
-800 DRVQANE
+800 
-807 TAHNAVI
+807 
-814 AQLDELQAQLDAA
+814 DAA
-827 LATLA
+827 
-832 EKYPTFRNE
+832 
-841 EAEQA
+841 
-846 AQQMITDAKA
+846 
-856 AADATF
+856 F

-1001 MIFTMDGTRHNK
+1001 IIFTMDGTRHNK

>member
-31 VEPLTVSNYE
+31 VEPLIVSNYE
-41 VTELKVMVECDEPV
+41 VTELKVMIETDK
-55 NAASIDL
+55 AATGAQLDL
-62 WIPEGLSFANGN
+62 TLPEGLVFADGKSSWTSVPEYKDIFANAMNVTGQ
-74 KSWTISSDYK
+74 SARI
-84 AYNFCKF
+84 
-91 QVGAQNNGD
+91 
-100 HFAKLFFSST
+100 
-110 KLLQLEAGFHNI
+110 LLMDMSAVIKTGTSQAG
-122 GTISVKADENVL
+122 TVKVKAAPNALDENA
-134 SEPSVKQMKFNSE
+134 VKQITFNSKVTYPNPTANPDAVVKDQSVN
-147 VTFPN
+147 VTF
-152 LTSEKLNDQIADV
+152 EKYV
-165 TFNASAEQHT
+165 EQTT
-175 LNITFSQP
+175 LNFTFSTP
-183 EMVLNPQ
+183 GMVLNPEA
-190 SPRELRLGMENSM
+190 PRELRIAMENSM
-203 DCYSFQLTLQ
+203 PVSALDMTLE
-213 VPAGITLSN
+213 VPAGVTISD
-222 AEPITDRMSEDVYFD
+222 AELIADRNNGARLMFTER
-237 MQQSVGQS
+237 
-245 SDYNIVV
+245 
-252 LSMNPSECAIAGHS
+252 PS
-266 GDFVKMN
+266 GDCN
-273 ITADDDFVGE
+273 IIVMTMAAGE
-283 NAILKITNIVLGSD
+283 NAILGNSGDIVKMNLTASEAFDGV
-297 NAEGFYGQDVTMT
+297 NAILKLKDIEISKEDGNVLSAQDVTMT

-348 AISPMGVYQQISTLQ
+348 AISPMGVYQQISALQ

-456 DAKAAAHAAY
+456 DAKAAAQAAY

-517 AQLDALQKQLDDA
+517 AQ
-530 IASIEA
+530 
-536 NYPDFRDAEAEAA
+536 
-549 AQKLITDA
+549 
-557 KAAARTAFEA
+557 
-567 VATEGNFEYAP
+567 
-578 DTEAISNA
+578 
-586 IAALVTDAKARHD
+586 
-599 AEMARRAANE
+599 
-609 SAYNAVVA
+609 
-617 GLDELQNQ
+617 LDELQNQ

-686 AKLLTD
+686 AKMLTD

-773 YTPDTEAISTAIAKL
+773 YTPDTEAISTAITKL

-846 AQQMITDAKA
+846 VQQMITDAKA
-856 AADATF
+856 AADAAF

-908 TVDHLQELFDQAMA
+908 TVDHFQELFDQAMA

-1001 MIFTMDGTRHNK
+1001 IIFTMDGTRHNK

>member
-1 MKLLNKILKASLA
+1 MKLFNNILKASLA

-41 VTELKVMVECDEPV
+41 VTELKVMIETDK
-55 NAASIDL
+55 AATGAQLDL
-62 WIPEGLSFANGN
+62 TLPEGLVFADGKSSWTSVPEYKGIFANAMNVTGQ
-74 KSWTISSDYK
+74 SARI
-84 AYNFCKF
+84 
-91 QVGAQNNGD
+91 
-100 HFAKLFFSST
+100 
-110 KLLQLEAGFHNI
+110 LLMDMSAVIKTGTSQAG
-122 GTISVKADENVL
+122 TVKVKAVPNALDENA
-134 SEPSVKQMKFNSE
+134 VKQITFNSKVTYPNPTANPDAVVKDQSVN
-147 VTFPN
+147 VTF
-152 LTSEKLNDQIADV
+152 EKYV
-165 TFNASAEQHT
+165 EQTT
-175 LNITFSQP
+175 LNFTFSTP
-183 EMVLNPQ
+183 GMVLNPEAP
-190 SPRELRLGMENSM
+190 SELRIAMENSM
-203 DCYSFQLTLQ
+203 PVSALDMTLE
-213 VPAGITLSN
+213 VPAGVTISD
-222 AEPITDRMSEDVYFD
+222 AELIADRNNGARLMFTER
-237 MQQSVGQS
+237 
-245 SDYNIVV
+245 
-252 LSMNPSECAIAGHS
+252 PS
-266 GDFVKMN
+266 GDCN
-273 ITADDDFVGE
+273 IIVMTMAAGE
-283 NAILKITNIVLGSD
+283 NAILGNSGDIVKMNLTASD
-297 NAEGFYGQDVTMT
+297 AFDGENVILKLKDIEISKEDGNVLSAEDVTMT

-334 AINNVN
+334 AMNTVN
-340 EQYPLAAE
+340 EQYPLAVE
-348 AISPMGVYQQISTLQ
+348 VINPNDIYMQISALQ

-433 NVEANYADFRDAEAE
+433 TVTESYPDFRDAEAE

-456 DAKAAAHAAY
+456 DAKSAAQAAY
-466 EAVETDGN
+466 EAVETEGN
-474 FTYAPDTE
+474 FTYSPDTD
-482 AISNAIAAIVTDA
+482 AISVAIAALVTDA

-506 QANQEAYDAVV
+506 QANQAAYDAVV
-517 AQLDALQKQLDDA
+517 AQLDNLQTQLNDA
-530 IASIEA
+530 IANIEA
-536 NYPDFRDAEAEAA
+536 NYPDFHDTAAEAA
-549 AQKLITDA
+549 AQQMITDA

-599 AEMARRAANE
+599 AEMARRAANQE
-609 SAYNAVVA
+609 AYNDVVA
-617 GLDELQNQ
+617 
-625 LDAALATL
+625 
-633 AEDYADYR
+633 
-641 DPAAE
+641 
-646 EAAQQ
+646 
-651 LITDAKA
+651 
-658 AAQTA
+658 
-663 YEAVA
+663 
-668 EQGTFE
+668 
-674 YTADTESIAAAI
+674 S
-686 AKLLTD
+686 
-692 AEARRIAELDRV
+692 
-704 QANQALYD
+704 
-712 GVIAQLDALQE
+712 LDALQE

-745 AAAQQ
+745 EAAQQ

-773 YTPDTEAISTAIAKL
+773 YTPDTEAISAAIAKL

-856 AADATF
+856 AADAAF

-875 DVEAITEA
+875 DVDAITEA

-893 RRVDYNTNLYDQDIA
+893 RRVDYNTSLYDRDIA

-938 NVQEMIEDARS
+938 NVQEMIEDARN

-960 EGLYEAPAFD
+960 EGIYEAPAFD

-995 YNGEEV
+995 CNGEEV

-1028 CVKTFV
+1028 CAKTFV

>member
-41 VTELKVMVECDEPV
+41 VTELKVMIETDK
-55 NAASIDL
+55 AATGAQLDL
-62 WIPEGLSFANGN
+62 TLPEGLVFADGKSSWTSVPEYKDIFANAMNVTGQ
-74 KSWTISSDYK
+74 SARI
-84 AYNFCKF
+84 
-91 QVGAQNNGD
+91 
-100 HFAKLFFSST
+100 
-110 KLLQLEAGFHNI
+110 LLMDMSAVIKTGTSQAGVVK
-122 GTISVKADENVL
+122 VKAATNALDENA
-134 SEPSVKQMKFNSE
+134 VKQITFNSKVTYPNPTANPDAVVKDQSVN
-147 VTFPN
+147 VTF
-152 LTSEKLNDQIADV
+152 EKYV
-165 TFNASAEQHT
+165 EQTT
-175 LNITFSQP
+175 LNFTFSTP
-183 EMVLNPQ
+183 GMVLNPEA
-190 SPRELRLGMENSM
+190 PRELRIAMENSM
-203 DCYSFQLTLQ
+203 PVSALDMTLE
-213 VPAGITLSN
+213 VPAGVTISD
-222 AEPITDRMSEDVYFD
+222 AELIADRNNGARLMFTER
-237 MQQSVGQS
+237 
-245 SDYNIVV
+245 
-252 LSMNPSECAIAGHS
+252 PS
-266 GDFVKMN
+266 GDCN
-273 ITADDDFVGE
+273 IIVMTMAAGE
-283 NAILKITNIVLGSD
+283 NAILGNSGDIVKMNLTASEAFDGVNAILKLKDIEISKEDGSVLS
-297 NAEGFYGQDVTMT
+297 AQDVTMT

-348 AISPMGVYQQISTLQ
+348 AISPMDVYQQISALQ

-433 NVEANYADFRDAEAE
+433 NVEANYA
-448 AAAQKLIT
+448 
-456 DAKAAAHAAY
+456 
-466 EAVETDGN
+466 
-474 FTYAPDTE
+474 
-482 AISNAIAAIVTDA
+482 
-495 KGRHD
+495 
-500 AEMARR
+500 
-506 QANQEAYDAVV
+506 
-517 AQLDALQKQLDDA
+517 
-530 IASIEA
+530 
-536 NYPDFRDAEAEAA
+536 DFRDAEAEAA

-704 QANQALYD
+704 QANQALYG

-856 AADATF
+856 AADAAF

>member
-41 VTELKVMVECDEPV
+41 VTELKVMIETDK
-55 NAASIDL
+55 AATGAQLDL
-62 WIPEGLSFANGN
+62 TLPEGLVFADGKSSWTSVPEYKDIFANAMNVTGQSARILLMDMSAII
-74 KSWTISSDYK
+74 KTGTSQ
-84 AYNFCKF
+84 A
-91 QVGAQNNGD
+91 GAV
-100 HFAKLFFSST
+100 K
-110 KLLQLEAGFHNI
+110 
-122 GTISVKADENVL
+122 VKAATNALDENA
-134 SEPSVKQMKFNSE
+134 VKQITFNSKVTYPNPTANPDAVVKDQSVN
-147 VTFPN
+147 VTF
-152 LTSEKLNDQIADV
+152 EKYV
-165 TFNASAEQHT
+165 EQTT
-175 LNITFSQP
+175 LNFTFSTP
-183 EMVLNPQ
+183 GMVLNPEA
-190 SPRELRLGMENSM
+190 PRELRIAMENSM
-203 DCYSFQLTLQ
+203 PVSALDMTLE
-213 VPAGITLSN
+213 VPAGVTISD
-222 AEPITDRMSEDVYFD
+222 AELIADRNNGARLMFTER
-237 MQQSVGQS
+237 
-245 SDYNIVV
+245 
-252 LSMNPSECAIAGHS
+252 PS
-266 GDFVKMN
+266 GDCN
-273 ITADDDFVGE
+273 IIVMTMAAGE
-283 NAILKITNIVLGSD
+283 NAILGNSGDIVKMNLTASEAFDGVNAILKLKDIEISKEDGSVLS
-297 NAEGFYGQDVTMT
+297 AQDVTMT

-348 AISPMGVYQQISTLQ
+348 AISPMDVYQQISALQ

-456 DAKAAAHAAY
+456 DAKAAAQAAY
-466 EAVETDGN
+466 
-474 FTYAPDTE
+474 
-482 AISNAIAAIVTDA
+482 
-495 KGRHD
+495 
-500 AEMARR
+500 
-506 QANQEAYDAVV
+506 
-517 AQLDALQKQLDDA
+517 
-530 IASIEA
+530 
-536 NYPDFRDAEAEAA
+536 
-549 AQKLITDA
+549 
-557 KAAARTAFEA
+557 EA

-617 GLDELQNQ
+617 GLDVLQEQ

-633 AEDYADYR
+633 AEDYADFR
-641 DPAAE
+641 DPEAE
-646 EAAQQ
+646 TAAQQ

-658 AAQTA
+658 AAQAA

-668 EQGTFE
+668 EEGTFE

-686 AKLLTD
+686 AALVTD

-712 GVIAQLDALQE
+712 GVMAQLDALQE
-723 QLDTTLATLAA
+723 QLDTTLATLAE

-856 AADATF
+856 AADAAF

-1001 MIFTMDGTRHNK
+1001 IIFTMDGTRHNK

>member
-1 MKLLNKILKASLA
+1 MKLFNNILKASLA

-41 VTELKVMVECDEPV
+41 VTELKVMIETDK
-55 NAASIDL
+55 AATGAQLDL
-62 WIPEGLSFANGN
+62 TLPEGLVFADGKSSWTSVPEYKDIFANAMNVTGQ
-74 KSWTISSDYK
+74 SARI
-84 AYNFCKF
+84 
-91 QVGAQNNGD
+91 
-100 HFAKLFFSST
+100 
-110 KLLQLEAGFHNI
+110 LLMDMSAVIKTGTSQAGVVK
-122 GTISVKADENVL
+122 VKAATNALDENA
-134 SEPSVKQMKFNSE
+134 VKQITFNSKVTYPNPTANPDAVVKDQSVN
-147 VTFPN
+147 VTF
-152 LTSEKLNDQIADV
+152 EKYV
-165 TFNASAEQHT
+165 EQTT
-175 LNITFSQP
+175 LNFTFSTP
-183 EMVLNPQ
+183 GMVLNPEA
-190 SPRELRLGMENSM
+190 PRELRIAMENSM
-203 DCYSFQLTLQ
+203 PVSALDMTLE
-213 VPAGITLSN
+213 VPAGVTISD
-222 AEPITDRMSEDVYFD
+222 AELIADRNNGARLMFTER
-237 MQQSVGQS
+237 
-245 SDYNIVV
+245 
-252 LSMNPSECAIAGHS
+252 PS
-266 GDFVKMN
+266 GDCN
-273 ITADDDFVGE
+273 IIVMTMAAGE
-283 NAILKITNIVLGSD
+283 NAILGNSGDIVKMNLTASEAFDGVNAILKLKDIEISKEDGSVLS
-297 NAEGFYGQDVTMT
+297 AQDVTMT

-348 AISPMGVYQQISTLQ
+348 AISPMDVYQQISALQ

-456 DAKAAAHAAY
+456 DAKAAAQAAY

-517 AQLDALQKQLDDA
+517 AQ
-530 IASIEA
+530 
-536 NYPDFRDAEAEAA
+536 
-549 AQKLITDA
+549 
-557 KAAARTAFEA
+557 
-567 VATEGNFEYAP
+567 
-578 DTEAISNA
+578 
-586 IAALVTDAKARHD
+586 
-599 AEMARRAANE
+599 
-609 SAYNAVVA
+609 
-617 GLDELQNQ
+617 LDELQNQ

-704 QANQALYD
+704 QANQALYG

-856 AADATF
+856 AADAAF

-1001 MIFTMDGTRHNK
+1001 IIFTMDGTRHNK

>member
-190 SPRELRLGMENSM
+190 TPRELRLGMENSM
-203 DCYSFQLTLQ
+203 DCYAFQLTLQ

-334 AINNVN
+334 AMNTVN

-348 AISPMGVYQQISTLQ
+348 VINPNDIYMQISALQ

-433 NVEANYADFRDAEAE
+433 NVEANY
-448 AAAQKLIT
+448 
-456 DAKAAAHAAY
+456 
-466 EAVETDGN
+466 
-474 FTYAPDTE
+474 
-482 AISNAIAAIVTDA
+482 
-495 KGRHD
+495 
-500 AEMARR
+500 
-506 QANQEAYDAVV
+506 
-517 AQLDALQKQLDDA
+517 
-530 IASIEA
+530 
-536 NYPDFRDAEAEAA
+536 PDFRDAEAEAA

-557 KAAARTAFEA
+557 KAAAQAAYEAVAEEGNFTYSPDTEAISAAIAALVTDAKARHDAEMARRQANQDAYDAVVAQLDNLQTQLNDAIADIEANYPDFHDTAAEAAAQQMITDAKAAAQAAFEA

-599 AEMARRAANE
+599 AEMARR
-609 SAYNAVVA
+609 
-617 GLDELQNQ
+617 
-625 LDAALATL
+625 
-633 AEDYADYR
+633 
-641 DPAAE
+641 
-646 EAAQQ
+646 
-651 LITDAKA
+651 
-658 AAQTA
+658 
-663 YEAVA
+663 
-668 EQGTFE
+668 
-674 YTADTESIAAAI
+674 
-686 AKLLTD
+686 
-692 AEARRIAELDRV
+692 
-704 QANQALYD
+704 QANQEAYND
-712 GVIAQLDALQE
+712 VVASLDALQE

-745 AAAQQ
+745 EAAQQ

-773 YTPDTEAISTAIAKL
+773 YTPDTEAISAAIAKL

-856 AADATF
+856 AADAAF

-875 DVEAITEA
+875 DVDAITEA

-893 RRVDYNTNLYDQDIA
+893 RRVDYNTNLYDRDIA
-908 TVDHLQELFDQAMA
+908 TVDHLQELYDQAMA

-960 EGLYEAPAFD
+960 EGIYEAPAFD

>member
-1 MKLLNKILKASLA
+1 MKIFNNILKASLA

-41 VTELKVMVECDEPV
+41 VAELKVMVECDEPV
-55 NAASIDL
+55 NGVTLDL

-74 KSWTISSDYK
+74 NSFTKDAAYK
-84 AYNFCKF
+84 DFNLTKF
-91 QVGAQNNGD
+91 QVGAQHQGD
-100 HFAKLFFSST
+100 HFAKLFFA
-110 KLLQLEAGFHNI
+110 KMPLKNIEAGIHQI
-122 GTISVKADENVL
+122 GTISVKAEENVL
-134 SEPSVKQMKFNSE
+134 AEPSVKQMKFNSE
-147 VTFPN
+147 VTFPGETV
-152 LTSEKLNDQIADV
+152 TSETVKDQTANV
-165 TFNASAEQHT
+165 TFGSAQGT

-183 EMVLNPQ
+183 EMVLNPL

-203 DCYSFQLTLQ
+203 NCVSFQLTLE
-213 VPAGITLSN
+213 VPAGVSISD
-222 AEPITDRMSEDVYFD
+222 AEPLTDRVPEGTYFVV
-237 MQQSVGQS
+237 QKSQSGDN
-245 SDYNIVV
+245 DYNLVTI
-252 LSMNPSECAIAGHS
+252 SFEQGGYAINGHS

-273 ITADDDFVGE
+273 LTADDEFNAE
-283 NAILKITNIVLGSD
+283 NAILRIKNIVLGSD
-297 NAEGFYGQDVTMT
+297 NTEGFYGQDVTMT
-310 LTAGKLAY
+310 VTAGKLAY
-318 ERAALAIEE
+318 ERAAAAIEE
-327 LQQKLTT
+327 LNQKLTT
-334 AINNVN
+334 AMNTVN

-348 AISPMGVYQQISTLQ
+348 VINPMDVYQQISALQ

-408 NNKAAYD
+408 TNKAAYD

-433 NVEANYADFRDAEAE
+433 TV
-448 AAAQKLIT
+448 
-456 DAKAAAHAAY
+456 
-466 EAVETDGN
+466 
-474 FTYAPDTE
+474 TE
-482 AISNAIAAIVTDA
+482 S
-495 KGRHD
+495 
-500 AEMARR
+500 
-506 QANQEAYDAVV
+506 
-517 AQLDALQKQLDDA
+517 
-530 IASIEA
+530 
-536 NYPDFRDAEAEAA
+536 YPDFRDAEAEAA

-557 KAAARTAFEA
+557 KSAAQAAYEA
-567 VATEGNFEYAP
+567 VETEGNFTYSP
-578 DTEAISNA
+578 DTDAISAA

-599 AEMARRAANE
+599 AEMARRAANQE
-609 SAYNAVVA
+609 AYNDVVA
-617 GLDELQNQ
+617 
-625 LDAALATL
+625 
-633 AEDYADYR
+633 
-641 DPAAE
+641 
-646 EAAQQ
+646 
-651 LITDAKA
+651 
-658 AAQTA
+658 
-663 YEAVA
+663 
-668 EQGTFE
+668 
-674 YTADTESIAAAI
+674 S
-686 AKLLTD
+686 
-692 AEARRIAELDRV
+692 
-704 QANQALYD
+704 
-712 GVIAQLDALQE
+712 LDALQE
-723 QLDTTLATLAA
+723 QLDTTLATLAE

-761 ALDAVAEEGNFD
+761 ALEAVAEEGNFD
-773 YTPDTEAISTAIAKL
+773 YTPDTESIAAAIAKL

-827 LATLA
+827 MATLA
-832 EKYPTFRNE
+832 EKYPTFRDE
-841 EAEQA
+841 DAEQA

-856 AADATF
+856 AADAAF
-862 EAVAEEGVYSYTP
+862 EAVAEEGVYNYTP
-875 DVEAITEA
+875 DVEAITVA
-883 ITSLVPDAEQ
+883 VTSLVPDAEQ
-893 RRVDYNTNLYDQDIA
+893 RRVDYNNNLYDQDIA
-908 TVDHLQELFDQAMA
+908 TVDHLQELYDQAMA
-922 DIKAVRPD
+922 DIKALRPD

-938 NVQEMIEDARS
+938 NVQEMIQDARN

-970 AEQVEAAIQAM
+970 AEQVESAIQAM

-1001 MIFTMDGTRHNK
+1001 IIFTMDGTRHNK

>member
-1 MKLLNKILKASLA
+1 MKLFNNILKASLA
-14 SLALLSTVTV
+14 SLALLSTISV

-41 VTELKVMVECDEPV
+41 VTELKVMIETDQ
-55 NAASIDL
+55 AATGAQLDL
-62 WIPEGLSFANGN
+62 TLPEGLVFADGNNSWTSVPAYKDFFAN
-74 KSWTISSDYK
+74 
-84 AYNFCKF
+84 
-91 QVGAQNNGD
+91 QM
-100 HFAKLFFSST
+100 ST
-110 KLLQLEAGFHNI
+110 KGQTARLLLMDM
-122 GTISVKADENVL
+122 T
-134 SEPSVKQMKFNSE
+134 PSVKVGVNEAGTIKVKAAPNALDENAVKQITFDSK
-147 VTFPN
+147 VTYPN
-152 LTSEKLNDQIADV
+152 PTQNPDAVAKNQSVDV
-165 TFNASAEQHT
+165 TFEKYVEQTT
-175 LNITFSQP
+175 LNFTFS
-183 EMVLNPQ
+183 ESGMVLNP
-190 SPRELRLGMENSM
+190 SAPRELRIAMENSM
-203 DCYSFQLTLQ
+203 PVRGLDMTIE
-213 VPAGITLSN
+213 VPAGVTVSD
-222 AEPITDRMSEDVYFD
+222 AELVADRNNGSRFMFTERPN
-237 MQQSVGQS
+237 G
-245 SDYNIVV
+245 DYNIIVIKMAAGESAILGNSGDIMKMNLTATDAFDGENVILKLKDIEISKVDGNV
-252 LSMNPSECAIAGHS
+252 LSA
-266 GDFVKMN
+266 
-273 ITADDDFVGE
+273 
-283 NAILKITNIVLGSD
+283 
-297 NAEGFYGQDVTMT
+297 QDVTMT
-310 LTAGKLAY
+310 VTAGKLAY

-334 AINNVN
+334 AMNTVN

-348 AISPMGVYQQISTLQ
+348 VINPNDIYMQISALQ

-433 NVEANYADFRDAEAE
+433 TVTESYPDFRDAEAE

-456 DAKAAAHAAY
+456 DAKAAAQAAY

-517 AQLDALQKQLDDA
+517 AQLDALQNQLDDA

-586 IAALVTDAKARHD
+586 IAALVTDAKSRHD

-856 AADATF
+856 AADAAF

-1001 MIFTMDGTRHNK
+1001 IIFTMDGTRHNH
-1013 PVVGQVNIFRYKNGK
+1013 PVVGQVTIFSYKNGK

>member
-41 VTELKVMVECDEPV
+41 VTELKVMIETDK
-55 NAASIDL
+55 AATGAQLDL
-62 WIPEGLSFANGN
+62 TLPEGLVFADGKSSWTSVPEYKDIFANAMNVTGQ
-74 KSWTISSDYK
+74 SARI
-84 AYNFCKF
+84 
-91 QVGAQNNGD
+91 
-100 HFAKLFFSST
+100 
-110 KLLQLEAGFHNI
+110 LLMDMSAVIKTGTSQAGVVK
-122 GTISVKADENVL
+122 VKAATNALDENA
-134 SEPSVKQMKFNSE
+134 VKQITFNSKVTYPNPTANPDAVVKDQSVN
-147 VTFPN
+147 VTF
-152 LTSEKLNDQIADV
+152 EKYV
-165 TFNASAEQHT
+165 EQTT
-175 LNITFSQP
+175 LNFTFSTP
-183 EMVLNPQ
+183 GMVLNPEA
-190 SPRELRLGMENSM
+190 PRELRIAMENSM
-203 DCYSFQLTLQ
+203 PVSALDMTLE
-213 VPAGITLSN
+213 VPAGVTISD
-222 AEPITDRMSEDVYFD
+222 AELIADRNNGARLMFTER
-237 MQQSVGQS
+237 
-245 SDYNIVV
+245 
-252 LSMNPSECAIAGHS
+252 PS
-266 GDFVKMN
+266 GDCN
-273 ITADDDFVGE
+273 IIVMTMAAGE
-283 NAILKITNIVLGSD
+283 NAILGNSGDIVKMNLTASEAFDGVNAILKLKDIEISKEDGSVLS
-297 NAEGFYGQDVTMT
+297 AQDVTMT

-348 AISPMGVYQQISTLQ
+348 AISPMDVYQQISALQ

-433 NVEANYADFRDAEAE
+433 NVEANYA
-448 AAAQKLIT
+448 
-456 DAKAAAHAAY
+456 
-466 EAVETDGN
+466 
-474 FTYAPDTE
+474 
-482 AISNAIAAIVTDA
+482 
-495 KGRHD
+495 
-500 AEMARR
+500 
-506 QANQEAYDAVV
+506 
-517 AQLDALQKQLDDA
+517 
-530 IASIEA
+530 
-536 NYPDFRDAEAEAA
+536 DFRDAEAEAA

-704 QANQALYD
+704 QANQALYG

-846 AQQMITDAKA
+846 AQQMITDAKV
-856 AADATF
+856 AADAAF

>member
-41 VTELKVMVECDEPV
+41 VTELKVMIETDK
-55 NAASIDL
+55 AATGAQLDL
-62 WIPEGLSFANGN
+62 TLPEGLVFADGKSSWTSVPEYKDIFANAMNVTGQ
-74 KSWTISSDYK
+74 SARI
-84 AYNFCKF
+84 
-91 QVGAQNNGD
+91 
-100 HFAKLFFSST
+100 
-110 KLLQLEAGFHNI
+110 LLMDMSAVIKTGTSQAGVVK
-122 GTISVKADENVL
+122 VKAATNALDENA
-134 SEPSVKQMKFNSE
+134 VKQITFNSKVTYPNPTANPDAVVKDQSVN
-147 VTFPN
+147 VTF
-152 LTSEKLNDQIADV
+152 EKYV
-165 TFNASAEQHT
+165 EQTT
-175 LNITFSQP
+175 LNFTFSTP
-183 EMVLNPQ
+183 GMVLNPEA
-190 SPRELRLGMENSM
+190 PRELRIAMENSM
-203 DCYSFQLTLQ
+203 PVSALDMTFE
-213 VPAGITLSN
+213 VPAGVTISD
-222 AEPITDRMSEDVYFD
+222 AELIADRNNGARLMFTER
-237 MQQSVGQS
+237 
-245 SDYNIVV
+245 
-252 LSMNPSECAIAGHS
+252 PS
-266 GDFVKMN
+266 GDCN
-273 ITADDDFVGE
+273 IIVMTMAAGE
-283 NAILKITNIVLGSD
+283 NAILGNSGDIVKMNLTASEAFDGV
-297 NAEGFYGQDVTMT
+297 NAILKLKDIEISKEDGNVLSAQDVTMT

-318 ERAALAIEE
+318 ERPALAIEE

-348 AISPMGVYQQISTLQ
+348 AISPMGVYQQISALQ

-456 DAKAAAHAAY
+456 DAKAAAQAAY

-517 AQLDALQKQLDDA
+517 AQ
-530 IASIEA
+530 
-536 NYPDFRDAEAEAA
+536 
-549 AQKLITDA
+549 
-557 KAAARTAFEA
+557 
-567 VATEGNFEYAP
+567 
-578 DTEAISNA
+578 
-586 IAALVTDAKARHD
+586 
-599 AEMARRAANE
+599 
-609 SAYNAVVA
+609 
-617 GLDELQNQ
+617 LDELQNQ

-686 AKLLTD
+686 AKMLTD

-856 AADATF
+856 AADAAF

-1001 MIFTMDGTRHNK
+1001 IIFTMDGTRHNK

>member
-41 VTELKVMVECDEPV
+41 VTELKVMIETDK
-55 NAASIDL
+55 AATGAQLDL
-62 WIPEGLSFANGN
+62 TLPEGLVFADGKSSWTSVPEYKDIFANAMNVTGQSARILLMDMSAII
-74 KSWTISSDYK
+74 KTGTSQ
-84 AYNFCKF
+84 A
-91 QVGAQNNGD
+91 GAV
-100 HFAKLFFSST
+100 K
-110 KLLQLEAGFHNI
+110 
-122 GTISVKADENVL
+122 VKAATNALDENA
-134 SEPSVKQMKFNSE
+134 VKQITFNSK
-147 VTFPN
+147 VTYPN
-152 LTSEKLNDQIADV
+152 PTANTDAVVKDQSV
-165 TFNASAEQHT
+165 
-175 LNITFSQP
+175 NITFEKYVEQTTLNFTFSTP
-183 EMVLNPQ
+183 GMVLNPEA
-190 SPRELRLGMENSM
+190 PRELRIAMENSM
-203 DCYSFQLTLQ
+203 PVSALDMTLE
-213 VPAGITLSN
+213 VPAGVTISD
-222 AEPITDRMSEDVYFD
+222 AELIADRNNGARLMFTER
-237 MQQSVGQS
+237 
-245 SDYNIVV
+245 
-252 LSMNPSECAIAGHS
+252 PS
-266 GDFVKMN
+266 GDCN
-273 ITADDDFVGE
+273 IIVMTMAAGE
-283 NAILKITNIVLGSD
+283 NAILGNSGDIVKMNLTASEAFDGVNAILKLKDIEISKEDGSVLS
-297 NAEGFYGQDVTMT
+297 AQDVTMT

-348 AISPMGVYQQISTLQ
+348 AISPMDVYQQISALQ

-448 AAAQKLIT
+448 AAAQKLI
-456 DAKAAAHAAY
+456 
-466 EAVETDGN
+466 
-474 FTYAPDTE
+474 
-482 AISNAIAAIVTDA
+482 
-495 KGRHD
+495 
-500 AEMARR
+500 
-506 QANQEAYDAVV
+506 
-517 AQLDALQKQLDDA
+517 
-530 IASIEA
+530 
-536 NYPDFRDAEAEAA
+536 
-549 AQKLITDA
+549 
-557 KAAARTAFEA
+557 
-567 VATEGNFEYAP
+567 
-578 DTEAISNA
+578 
-586 IAALVTDAKARHD
+586 TDAKARHD

-856 AADATF
+856 AADAAF

-1001 MIFTMDGTRHNK
+1001 IIFTMDGTRHNK

>member
-1 MKLLNKILKASLA
+1 MKLFNNILKASLA

-41 VTELKVMVECDEPV
+41 VTELKVMIETDK
-55 NAASIDL
+55 AATGAQLDL
-62 WIPEGLSFANGN
+62 TLPEGLVFADGKSSWTSVPEYKDIFANAMNVTGQ
-74 KSWTISSDYK
+74 SARI
-84 AYNFCKF
+84 
-91 QVGAQNNGD
+91 
-100 HFAKLFFSST
+100 
-110 KLLQLEAGFHNI
+110 LLMDMSAVIKTGTSQAGVVK
-122 GTISVKADENVL
+122 VKAATNALDENA
-134 SEPSVKQMKFNSE
+134 VKQITFNSKVTYPNPTANPDAVVKDQSVN
-147 VTFPN
+147 VTF
-152 LTSEKLNDQIADV
+152 EKYV
-165 TFNASAEQHT
+165 EQTT
-175 LNITFSQP
+175 LNFTFSTP
-183 EMVLNPQ
+183 GMVLNPEA
-190 SPRELRLGMENSM
+190 PRELRIAMENSM
-203 DCYSFQLTLQ
+203 PVSALDMTLE
-213 VPAGITLSN
+213 VPAGVTISD
-222 AEPITDRMSEDVYFD
+222 AELIADRNNGARLMFTER
-237 MQQSVGQS
+237 
-245 SDYNIVV
+245 
-252 LSMNPSECAIAGHS
+252 PS
-266 GDFVKMN
+266 GDCN
-273 ITADDDFVGE
+273 IIVMTMAAGE
-283 NAILKITNIVLGSD
+283 NAILGNSGDIVKMNLTASEAFDGVNAILKLKDIEISKEDGSVLS
-297 NAEGFYGQDVTMT
+297 AQDVTMT

-348 AISPMGVYQQISTLQ
+348 AISPMDVYQQISALQ

-456 DAKAAAHAAY
+456 DAKAAAQAAY

-517 AQLDALQKQLDDA
+517 AQLD
-530 IASIEA
+530 
-536 NYPDFRDAEAEAA
+536 
-549 AQKLITDA
+549 
-557 KAAARTAFEA
+557 
-567 VATEGNFEYAP
+567 
-578 DTEAISNA
+578 
-586 IAALVTDAKARHD
+586 
-599 AEMARRAANE
+599 
-609 SAYNAVVA
+609 
-617 GLDELQNQ
+617 ELQNQ
-625 LDAALATL
+625 LDAALAIL

-704 QANQALYD
+704 QANQALYG

-856 AADATF
+856 AADAAF

-1001 MIFTMDGTRHNK
+1001 IIFTMDGTRHNK

>member
-41 VTELKVMVECDEPV
+41 VTELKVMIETDK
-55 NAASIDL
+55 AATGAQLDL
-62 WIPEGLSFANGN
+62 TLPEGLVFADGKSSWTSVPEYKDIFANAMNVTGQ
-74 KSWTISSDYK
+74 SARI
-84 AYNFCKF
+84 
-91 QVGAQNNGD
+91 
-100 HFAKLFFSST
+100 
-110 KLLQLEAGFHNI
+110 LLMDMSAVIKTGTSQAG
-122 GTISVKADENVL
+122 TVKVKAAPNALDENA
-134 SEPSVKQMKFNSE
+134 VKQITFNSKVTYPNPTANPDAVVKDQSVN
-147 VTFPN
+147 VTF
-152 LTSEKLNDQIADV
+152 EKYV
-165 TFNASAEQHT
+165 EQTT
-175 LNITFSQP
+175 LNFTFSTP
-183 EMVLNPQ
+183 GMVLNPEA
-190 SPRELRLGMENSM
+190 PRELRIAMENSM
-203 DCYSFQLTLQ
+203 PVSALDMTLE
-213 VPAGITLSN
+213 VPAGVTISD
-222 AEPITDRMSEDVYFD
+222 AELIADRNNGARLMFTER
-237 MQQSVGQS
+237 
-245 SDYNIVV
+245 
-252 LSMNPSECAIAGHS
+252 PS
-266 GDFVKMN
+266 GDCN
-273 ITADDDFVGE
+273 IIVMTMAAGE
-283 NAILKITNIVLGSD
+283 NAILGNSGDIVKMNLTASEAFDGVNAILKLKDIEISKEDGSVLS
-297 NAEGFYGQDVTMT
+297 AQDVTMT

-348 AISPMGVYQQISTLQ
+348 AISPMDVYQQISALQ

-433 NVEANYADFRDAEAE
+433 NVEANYA
-448 AAAQKLIT
+448 
-456 DAKAAAHAAY
+456 
-466 EAVETDGN
+466 
-474 FTYAPDTE
+474 
-482 AISNAIAAIVTDA
+482 
-495 KGRHD
+495 
-500 AEMARR
+500 
-506 QANQEAYDAVV
+506 
-517 AQLDALQKQLDDA
+517 
-530 IASIEA
+530 
-536 NYPDFRDAEAEAA
+536 DFRDAEAEAA

-740 DTDAE
+740 DTDAD

-856 AADATF
+856 AADAAF

>member
-1 MKLLNKILKASLA
+1 MKLFNNILKASLA

-41 VTELKVMVECDEPV
+41 VTELKVMIETDK
-55 NAASIDL
+55 AATGAQLDL
-62 WIPEGLSFANGN
+62 TLPEGLVFADGKSSWTSVPEYKGIFANAMNVTGQ
-74 KSWTISSDYK
+74 SARI
-84 AYNFCKF
+84 
-91 QVGAQNNGD
+91 
-100 HFAKLFFSST
+100 
-110 KLLQLEAGFHNI
+110 LLMDMSAVIKTGTSQAG
-122 GTISVKADENVL
+122 TVKVKAVPNALDENA
-134 SEPSVKQMKFNSE
+134 VKQITFNSKVTYPNPTANPDAVVKDQSVN
-147 VTFPN
+147 VTF
-152 LTSEKLNDQIADV
+152 EKYV
-165 TFNASAEQHT
+165 EQTT
-175 LNITFSQP
+175 LNFTFSTP
-183 EMVLNPQ
+183 GMVLNPEAP
-190 SPRELRLGMENSM
+190 SELRIAMENSM
-203 DCYSFQLTLQ
+203 PVSALDMTLE
-213 VPAGITLSN
+213 VPAGVTISD
-222 AEPITDRMSEDVYFD
+222 AELIADRNNGARLMFTER
-237 MQQSVGQS
+237 
-245 SDYNIVV
+245 
-252 LSMNPSECAIAGHS
+252 PS
-266 GDFVKMN
+266 GDCN
-273 ITADDDFVGE
+273 IIVMTMAAGE
-283 NAILKITNIVLGSD
+283 NAILGNSGDIVKMNLTASD
-297 NAEGFYGQDVTMT
+297 AFDGENVILKLKDIEISKEDGNVLSAEDVTMT

-334 AINNVN
+334 AMNTVN
-340 EQYPLAAE
+340 EQYPLAVE
-348 AISPMGVYQQISTLQ
+348 VINPNDIYMQISALQ

-433 NVEANYADFRDAEAE
+433 TVTESYPDFRDAEAE

-456 DAKAAAHAAY
+456 DAKSAAQAAY
-466 EAVETDGN
+466 EAVETEGN
-474 FTYAPDTE
+474 FTYSPDTD
-482 AISNAIAAIVTDA
+482 AISVAIAALVTDA

-506 QANQEAYDAVV
+506 QANQAAYDAVV
-517 AQLDALQKQLDDA
+517 AQLDNLQTQLNDA
-530 IASIEA
+530 IANIEA
-536 NYPDFRDAEAEAA
+536 NYPDFHDTAAEAA
-549 AQKLITDA
+549 AQQMITDA

-599 AEMARRAANE
+599 AEMARRAANQE
-609 SAYNAVVA
+609 AYNDVVA
-617 GLDELQNQ
+617 
-625 LDAALATL
+625 
-633 AEDYADYR
+633 
-641 DPAAE
+641 
-646 EAAQQ
+646 
-651 LITDAKA
+651 
-658 AAQTA
+658 
-663 YEAVA
+663 
-668 EQGTFE
+668 
-674 YTADTESIAAAI
+674 S
-686 AKLLTD
+686 
-692 AEARRIAELDRV
+692 
-704 QANQALYD
+704 
-712 GVIAQLDALQE
+712 LDALQE

-745 AAAQQ
+745 EAAQQ

-773 YTPDTEAISTAIAKL
+773 YTPDTEAISAAIAKL

-856 AADATF
+856 AADAAF

-875 DVEAITEA
+875 DVDAITEA

-893 RRVDYNTNLYDQDIA
+893 RRVDYNTSLYDRDIA

-938 NVQEMIEDARS
+938 NVQEMIEDARN

-960 EGLYEAPAFD
+960 EGIYEAPAFD

-995 YNGEEV
+995 CNGEEV

>member
-1 MKLLNKILKASLA
+1 MKLFNNILKASLA
-14 SLALLSTVTV
+14 SLALLSTISV

-41 VTELKVMVECDEPV
+41 VTELKVMIETDQ
-55 NAASIDL
+55 AATGAQLDL
-62 WIPEGLSFANGN
+62 TLPEGLVFADGNNSWTSVPAYKDFFAN
-74 KSWTISSDYK
+74 
-84 AYNFCKF
+84 
-91 QVGAQNNGD
+91 QM
-100 HFAKLFFSST
+100 ST
-110 KLLQLEAGFHNI
+110 KGQTARLLLMDM
-122 GTISVKADENVL
+122 T
-134 SEPSVKQMKFNSE
+134 PSVKVGVNEAGTIKVKAAPNALDENAVKQITFDSK
-147 VTFPN
+147 VTYPN
-152 LTSEKLNDQIADV
+152 PTQNPDAVAKNQSVDV
-165 TFNASAEQHT
+165 TFEKYVEQTT
-175 LNITFSQP
+175 LNFTFS
-183 EMVLNPQ
+183 ESGMVLNP
-190 SPRELRLGMENSM
+190 SAPRELRIAMENSM
-203 DCYSFQLTLQ
+203 PVRGLDMTIE
-213 VPAGITLSN
+213 VPAGVTVSD
-222 AEPITDRMSEDVYFD
+222 AELVADRNNGSRFMFTERPN
-237 MQQSVGQS
+237 G
-245 SDYNIVV
+245 DYNIIVIKMAAGESAILGNSGDIMKMNLTATDAFDGENVILKLKDIEISKEDGSV
-252 LSMNPSECAIAGHS
+252 LSA
-266 GDFVKMN
+266 
-273 ITADDDFVGE
+273 
-283 NAILKITNIVLGSD
+283 
-297 NAEGFYGQDVTMT
+297 QDVTMT

-348 AISPMGVYQQISTLQ
+348 AISPMDVYQQISALQ

-433 NVEANYADFRDAEAE
+433 NVEANYDDFRDAEAE

-456 DAKAAAHAAY
+456 DAKAAARTAF
-466 EAVETDGN
+466 EAVATEGN
-474 FTYAPDTE
+474 FEYAPDTE

-517 AQLDALQKQLDDA
+517 AQLDALQNQLDDA
-530 IASIEA
+530 IANVEA
-536 NYPDFRDAEAEAA
+536 NYADFRDAEAEAA

-856 AADATF
+856 AADAAF

>member
-1 MKLLNKILKASLA
+1 MKLFNNILKASLA

-31 VEPLTVSNYE
+31 VEPLIVSNYE
-41 VTELKVMVECDEPV
+41 VTELKVMIETDK
-55 NAASIDL
+55 AATGAQLDL
-62 WIPEGLSFANGN
+62 TLPEGLVFADGKSSWTSVPEYKDIFANAMNVTGQ
-74 KSWTISSDYK
+74 SARI
-84 AYNFCKF
+84 
-91 QVGAQNNGD
+91 
-100 HFAKLFFSST
+100 
-110 KLLQLEAGFHNI
+110 LLMDMSAVIKTGTSQAGVVK
-122 GTISVKADENVL
+122 VKAAPNALDENA
-134 SEPSVKQMKFNSE
+134 VKQITFNSKVTYPNPTANPDAVVKDQSVN
-147 VTFPN
+147 VTF
-152 LTSEKLNDQIADV
+152 EKYV
-165 TFNASAEQHT
+165 EQTT
-175 LNITFSQP
+175 LNFTFSTP
-183 EMVLNPQ
+183 GMVLNPEA
-190 SPRELRLGMENSM
+190 PRELRIAMENSM
-203 DCYSFQLTLQ
+203 PVSALDMTLE
-213 VPAGITLSN
+213 VPAGVTISD
-222 AEPITDRMSEDVYFD
+222 AELIADRNNGARLMFTER
-237 MQQSVGQS
+237 
-245 SDYNIVV
+245 
-252 LSMNPSECAIAGHS
+252 PS
-266 GDFVKMN
+266 GDCN
-273 ITADDDFVGE
+273 IIVMTMAAGE
-283 NAILKITNIVLGSD
+283 NAILGNSGDIVKMNLTASEAFDGV
-297 NAEGFYGQDVTMT
+297 NAILKLKDIEISKEDGNVLSAQDVTMT

-348 AISPMGVYQQISTLQ
+348 AISPMGVYQQISALQ

-456 DAKAAAHAAY
+456 DAKAAAQAAY

-474 FTYAPDTE
+474 FT
-482 AISNAIAAIVTDA
+482 
-495 KGRHD
+495 
-500 AEMARR
+500 
-506 QANQEAYDAVV
+506 
-517 AQLDALQKQLDDA
+517 
-530 IASIEA
+530 
-536 NYPDFRDAEAEAA
+536 
-549 AQKLITDA
+549 
-557 KAAARTAFEA
+557 
-567 VATEGNFEYAP
+567 YAP

-599 AEMARRAANE
+599 AEMARRQANQK
-609 SAYNAVVA
+609 AYDAVVA
-617 GLDELQNQ
+617 QLDELQNQ

-686 AKLLTD
+686 AKMLTD

-704 QANQALYD
+704 QANQALYG

-814 AQLDELQAQLDAA
+814 AQRDELQAQLDAA

-856 AADATF
+856 AADAAF

>member
-1 MKLLNKILKASLA
+1 MKLFNNILKASLA

-41 VTELKVMVECDEPV
+41 VTELKVMIETDK
-55 NAASIDL
+55 AATGAQIDL
-62 WIPEGLSFANGN
+62 TLPEGLVFADGKSSWTSVPEYKGIFANAMNVTGQ
-74 KSWTISSDYK
+74 SARI
-84 AYNFCKF
+84 
-91 QVGAQNNGD
+91 
-100 HFAKLFFSST
+100 
-110 KLLQLEAGFHNI
+110 LLMDMSAVIKTGTSQAG
-122 GTISVKADENVL
+122 TVKVKAVPNALDENA
-134 SEPSVKQMKFNSE
+134 VKQITFNSKVTYPNPTANPDAVVKDQSVN
-147 VTFPN
+147 VTF
-152 LTSEKLNDQIADV
+152 EKYV
-165 TFNASAEQHT
+165 EQTT
-175 LNITFSQP
+175 LNFTFSTP
-183 EMVLNPQ
+183 GMVLNPEA
-190 SPRELRLGMENSM
+190 PRELRIAMENSM
-203 DCYSFQLTLQ
+203 PVSALDMTLE
-213 VPAGITLSN
+213 VPAGVTISD
-222 AEPITDRMSEDVYFD
+222 AELIADRNNGARLMFTER
-237 MQQSVGQS
+237 
-245 SDYNIVV
+245 
-252 LSMNPSECAIAGHS
+252 PS
-266 GDFVKMN
+266 GDCN
-273 ITADDDFVGE
+273 IIVMTMAAGE
-283 NAILKITNIVLGSD
+283 NAILGNSGDIVKMNLTASD
-297 NAEGFYGQDVTMT
+297 AFDGKNVILKLKDIEISKEDGNVLSAEDVTMT

-334 AINNVN
+334 AMNTVN

-348 AISPMGVYQQISTLQ
+348 VINPNDIYMQISALQ

-433 NVEANYADFRDAEAE
+433 NVEANY
-448 AAAQKLIT
+448 
-456 DAKAAAHAAY
+456 
-466 EAVETDGN
+466 
-474 FTYAPDTE
+474 
-482 AISNAIAAIVTDA
+482 
-495 KGRHD
+495 
-500 AEMARR
+500 
-506 QANQEAYDAVV
+506 
-517 AQLDALQKQLDDA
+517 
-530 IASIEA
+530 
-536 NYPDFRDAEAEAA
+536 PDFRDAEAEAA

-599 AEMARRAANE
+599 AEMARRAANQE
-609 SAYNAVVA
+609 AYNDVVA
-617 GLDELQNQ
+617 
-625 LDAALATL
+625 
-633 AEDYADYR
+633 
-641 DPAAE
+641 
-646 EAAQQ
+646 
-651 LITDAKA
+651 
-658 AAQTA
+658 
-663 YEAVA
+663 
-668 EQGTFE
+668 
-674 YTADTESIAAAI
+674 S
-686 AKLLTD
+686 
-692 AEARRIAELDRV
+692 
-704 QANQALYD
+704 
-712 GVIAQLDALQE
+712 LDALQE

-745 AAAQQ
+745 EAAQQ

-773 YTPDTEAISTAIAKL
+773 YTPDTEAISAAIAKL

-856 AADATF
+856 VADAAF

-893 RRVDYNTNLYDQDIA
+893 RRVDYNTNLYDRDIA
-908 TVDHLQELFDQAMA
+908 IVDHLQELFDQAMA

-938 NVQEMIEDARS
+938 NVQEMIEDARN